1 MRCTPT
7 GTKEPS
13 DRSTRLDPARFEPRD
28 RRAASRAE
36 ALRLAREAHALPEA
50 ERWAYIRTVR
60 AVARREGLAGMEKLE
75 LLHPA
80 PVADL
85 DLPAPAASAVG
96 LQDLSPA
103 PEVRPRRRGLRAFA
117 LTGAVV
123 GMAVALLLPPSLS
136 EQLPGT
142 SGNDRA
148 PLAAQPP
155 ASTGAKA
162 PSSAG
167 GRANPP
173 AVAQREVRRS
183 AKADQA
189 RLSGGKIVTGSGD
202 QPIGT
207 LRIDRPMRL
216 VWAFDGTPFAIVST
230 AWSLRPRSDRGTTV
244 LSPGTYRGLAVRATA
259 KWTIRLVPAD

>member
-1 MRCTPT
+1 M
-7 GTKEPS
+7 
-13 DRSTRLDPARFEPRD
+13 
-28 RRAASRAE
+28 
-36 ALRLAREAHALPEA
+36 PEA

-85 DLPAPAASAVG
+85 DLWVPAGVDVATP
-96 LQDLSPA
+96 DLPVA
-103 PEVRPRRRGLRAFA
+103 RRVRPRRRGLRAFA

-148 PLAAQPP
+148 PLAAQAP
-155 ASTGAKA
+155 ASPGAKA
-162 PSSAG
+162 S
-167 GRANPP
+167 GRAAREAHPP
-173 AVAQREVRRS
+173 PVTQRDAQRSGR
-183 AKADQA
+183 AAQA
-189 RLSGGKIVTGSGD
+189 LLSGGKIVTGSGD

-207 LRIDRPMRL
+207 VRVGRPMRL
-216 VWAFDGTPFAIVST
+216 VWAFDGRPFAIVSS
-230 AWSLRPRSDRGTTV
+230 AWSLRPRSERGTTV
-244 LSPGTYRGLAVRATA
+244 LSPGTYRGFAVRTSA
-259 KWTIRLVPAD
+259 KWTIRLVPAAK